1 MSESTPLPG
10 TLPETIPPAKSMIEK
25 NAPRRLTLVKI
36 HEDDGSENLSCTLPT
51 VPAAYQPSAG
61 DTDTVQDATM
71 ADEYKNKRS
80 SRSVS
85 AFLLPE
91 LAATHG
97 RYSLSTSNK
106 RNSMSTSNR
115 RTSRS
120 TSNRRTSHSTS
131 NRRTSLAAA
140 PMPVY
145 AGWAPVRFSYNQLE
159 APDIPSKCGHC
170 FRLSRR
176 HRSPIIDNI
185 SKIAFPLSFAIFN
198 VAYWCYY
205 YA

>member
-10 TLPETIPPAKSMIEK
+10 TLPEIIPPAKSMIEK

-71 ADEYKNKRS
+71 ADEYKDKRS
-80 SRSVS
+80 SRRVS

-91 LAATHG
+91 LAATH
-97 RYSLSTSNK
+97 RRSSLSKSYKRTSL
-106 RNSMSTSNR
+106 STSNR
-115 RTSRS
+115 RTSL
-120 TSNRRTSHSTS
+120 STS

-145 AGWAPVRFSYNQLE
+145 AGWAPVRSSYNQLE
-159 APDIPSKCGHC
+159 APSKCGHC

-176 HRSPIIDNI
+176 YRGSTIDSI

>member
-51 VPAAYQPSAG
+51 VPAAYQPS
-61 DTDTVQDATM
+61 DTETVQDATM
-71 ADEYKNKRS
+71 ADEYKDKRS
-80 SRSVS
+80 SRRLS

-97 RYSLSTSNK
+97 RYSLSTSYK
-106 RNSMSTSNR
+106 RTSLSTSNR
-115 RTSRS
+115 RTSQS
-120 TSNRRTSHSTS
+120 TSSRRYSMSTS

-176 HRSPIIDNI
+176 YRGSITDNI